1 MPERKRENY
10 ISWEQFFMG
19 IAKLAAQRSKDPSTQ
34 CGACI
39 VKDHKVIGVGYNGM
53 PNGIPDDSIAKFPW
67 KREGDFLHTKY
78 AYVVHAELNAI
89 LNTTNP
95 GQLKGAIIYCTLA
108 PCNECAKAIIQ
119 SGIKTVIFNS
129 GWRSDDFHTA
139 SKRMLEHAGIKLY
152 VYKNNEG

>member
-1 MPERKRENY
+1 MPKREDY

-39 VKDHKVIGVGYNGM
+39 VKDHKIVGVGYNGM
-53 PNGIPDDSIAKFPW
+53 PNGIPDDSIANFPFPW
-67 KREGDFLHTKY
+67 EREGSFLNTKY

-89 LNTTNP
+89 LNTVNP
-95 GQLKGAIIYCTLA
+95 TQLKGSTMYCTLA

-119 SGIKTVIFNS
+119 SGIKIVVFDES
-129 GWRSDDFHTA
+129 WRSDDFHIA
-139 SKRMLEHAGIKLY
+139 SKRMLETAGIELY
-152 VYKNNEG
+152 PYEY